1 MTAQVN
7 WTINSMD
14 RDISSGGVKDVEWSC
29 IGRDSVDTTAS
40 VTNSSNTVFTPDAS
54 KAGFKAYDA
63 LAESDVLGWVQ
74 AKEDKAA
81 IEKIVKDK
89 IVAQVAANKLTAS
102 GVPW

>member
-7 WTINSMD
+7 WTINSMS
-14 RDISSGGVKDVEWSC
+14 RILKTGGVQDVEWSC